1 MSDDTGGHHTFDLQ
15 DEQENQ
21 TPIATPERGLDRVIS
36 GAIFAGTIT
45 LVIFIGYWPT
55 VIAFSLIAAVCAF
68 EFYTLLRTD
77 AKLPNE
83 LIGTIAAGLYPLSY
97 AVFGFYGAIYLTL
110 LLLTAL
116 MVWYVFYMRARI
128 TDVAI
133 TFFGAFYTGLIL
145 TAVVLIRGQLTE
157 PSSAFL
163 TYGVIFSVWAN
174 DTMAFCVGR
183 AWGKHK
189 FAPRISPKKSYE
201 GFYGGMVAT
210 IIIWCTFL
218 FIPDVHQSIWWAI
231 IGGVLCSLAAVLGD
245 LVESRIKRSTGHK
258 DSGNILRGHGGLLDR
273 MDSLLLSI
281 CVAVLYFLLTG
292 VF

>member
-1 MSDDTGGHHTFDLQ
+1 MNDDAGGHDTSDLKI
-15 DEQENQ
+15 EQNTSAE
-21 TPIATPERGLDRVIS
+21 IKPERSLDRVIS
-36 GAIFAGTIT
+36 GAVFAGTIT

-68 EFYTLLRTD
+68 EFYALLRTD

-97 AVFGFYGAIYLTL
+97 AIFGFYGVIYLTL
-110 LLLTAL
+110 LLLAAL

-145 TAVVLIRGQLTE
+145 TAVVLIRGELTE

-163 TYGVIFSVWAN
+163 AYGVIFSVWAN
-174 DTMAFCVGR
+174 DTMAFFIGR

-201 GFYGGMVAT
+201 GFYGGMAAT
-210 IIIWCTFL
+210 IVIWCTFL
-218 FIPDVHQSIWWAI
+218 FIPDVHQTIWWAI
-231 IGGVLCSLAAVLGD
+231 IGGILCSLAAVLGD

-273 MDSLLLSI
+273 MDSLLLSV
-281 CVAVLYFLLTG
+281 CVAVLYFLITG